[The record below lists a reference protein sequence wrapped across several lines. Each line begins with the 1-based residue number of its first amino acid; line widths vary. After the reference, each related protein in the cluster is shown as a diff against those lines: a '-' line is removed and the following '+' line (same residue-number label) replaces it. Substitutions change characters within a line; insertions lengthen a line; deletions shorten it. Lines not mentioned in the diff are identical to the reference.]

1 MKNQKGFT
9 LIEILIAMSVITL
22 IAMAFFTFLN
32 SSIKF
37 NAKNENDIKAL
48 NIAQSEV
55 ENIREQIKIGKKS
68 NFRTLNNE
76 EINLNRDTPEYEV
89 FSTRGKEKYIMKID
103 LSTEDKKQNSLY
115 TIEINIK
122 AKNQNFSKRSTNLIT
137 QVFGGK

>member
-137 QVFGGK
+137 QVFGG